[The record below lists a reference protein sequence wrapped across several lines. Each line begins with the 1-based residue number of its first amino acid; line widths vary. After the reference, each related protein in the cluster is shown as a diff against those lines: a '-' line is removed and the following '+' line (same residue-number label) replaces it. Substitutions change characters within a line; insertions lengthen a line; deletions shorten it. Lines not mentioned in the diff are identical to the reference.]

1 MNTSLDTLQVELVI
15 SDPWDVASIV
25 ASPLRGTATQFAGNS
40 VAVRLDEPVSVSGVA
55 MHFAVA
61 TPRHAGV
68 QFERSGRLVAA
79 NIVLSASEQHPLT
92 GLGEYQQAAAQ
103 APFIA
108 AIGTVSFLGRMGS

>member
-1 MNTSLDTLQVELVI
+1 MSTSLDTLQVELAI

-25 ASPLRGTATQFAGNS
+25 ASPLRGAVTQFAGDS
-40 VAVRLDEPVSVSGVA
+40 VAVRLDEPVSVNGVA

-68 QFERSGRLVAA
+68 HFERSGRAVAA
-79 NIVLSASEQHPLT
+79 NIVLTASERPPLT
-92 GLGEYQQAAAQ
+92 GRGEYHPAAAQ

-108 AIGTVSFLGRMGS
+108 AIVTVSFM